1 MEEKDIIKGAK
12 ENSVS
17 NQIKDVS
24 KFLLNEADELKGF
37 KLFFFKFYVKLL
49 KVKTVIKLCQIRAKI
64 DDITPDDML
73 PDDAFNPELLAKLHP
88 LYSQYITVGLLNDRP
103 FSKIIY
109 PFLYKKVADLN
120 WQQIYGLNEKIQE
133 KSSLGFFLILS
144 RQMTMKTKE
153 IIK

>member
-1 MEEKDIIKGAK
+1 MEEKNIIKGEK

-17 NQIKDVS
+17 NQIQDVS

-64 DDITPDDML
+64 DDITPDKML
-73 PDDAFNPELLAKLHP
+73 PEEVYNPELLAKLHP
-88 LYSQYITVGLLNDRP
+88 LYSEYITVGLLNDRP
-103 FSKIIY
+103 FSKLIH

-133 KSSLGFFLILS
+133 KSSLGFFFLLS
-144 RQMTMKTKE
+144 LQMTAKTKE

>member
-37 KLFFFKFYVKLL
+37 KLLFFKFYVKLL

>member
-103 FSKIIY
+103 FSKLIY